1 MDVSRRDLI
10 KLGTTAAAASGLLA
24 AQTAQAQAPAG
35 GVMRAPTPIGF
46 NPADPVLKFDL
57 VIANADVMDP
67 SQRLRTKADVA
78 VKSSPSR
85 AVVPG
90 VARRCPSRSH
100 TDWLRPTGW

>member
-35 GVMRAPTPIGF
+35 GVMRALTPIGF

-67 SQRLRTKADVA
+67 SQRLRTKADELT
-78 VKSSPSR
+78 VKGGRPWGCPPMP
-85 AVVPG
+85 VPF
-90 VARRCPSRSH
+90 
-100 TDWLRPTGW
+100 TY